1 MKSAARQRGQ
11 SLIEYLVAAAVL
23 TALVTVPIGEDRPAL
38 QFMLDAIQE
47 CWTRFLAALSLPM

>member
-1 MKSAARQRGQ
+1 MKRAARQRGQ

-23 TALVTVPIGEDRPAL
+23 TALVTVPIGEDRTAL

-47 CWTRFLAALSLPM
+47 SWARFLAALSLPM